1 MRHGM
6 LLMLVF
12 ALVAPPVL
20 AEETPAAAPPA
31 WSGESGLSYV
41 ATSGNT
47 DTSTLGLTF
56 ALNRTPDPW
65 GWEFKAGYLRAEQDG
80 DTTAE
85 RTEVSARAV
94 RALNERWDL
103 FGGVGAEKNVFAGY
117 DLRVLT
123 AVGATYKALLGPVH
137 TLSFDGGL
145 SWTTE
150 EFVDDTDNDY
160 LGAILGLAYAWQ
172 ISDTATLGERLVWN
186 PNFDDSSDW
195 TALSE
200 TSLTASIRSNLAVKL
215 GYLYRFDNRPLEG
228 FDDTDTT
235 TTASLVVSF

>member
-1 MRHGM
+1 MR
-6 LLMLVF
+6 LPLVLMLAF
-12 ALVAPPVL
+12 ASCVAPVM
-20 AEETPAAAPPA
+20 AEEEAAPAPPA
-31 WSGESGLSYV
+31 WTGESGLSYV

-47 DTSTLGLTF
+47 DTRTLGFSF
-56 ALNRTPDPW
+56 ALNRIPDPW

-85 RTEVSARAV
+85 RTDGSARAV
-94 RALNERWDL
+94 RAVNERWDL

-137 TLSFDGGL
+137 TLSFDGGA
-145 SWTTE
+145 SWTME

-160 LGAILGLAYAWQ
+160 LGALLGLSYAWQ

-195 TALSE
+195 TAVSE
-200 TSLTASIRSNLAVKL
+200 TSLTAAVRSNLAVKL

-235 TTASLVVSF
+235 TTASLVVKF